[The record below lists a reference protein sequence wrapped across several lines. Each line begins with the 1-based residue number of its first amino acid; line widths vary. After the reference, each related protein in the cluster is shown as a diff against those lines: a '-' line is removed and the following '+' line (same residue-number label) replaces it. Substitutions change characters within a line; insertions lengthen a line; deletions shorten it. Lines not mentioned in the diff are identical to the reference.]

1 MLRIFLISVLMVG
14 TFLVADSNYNIDRDI
29 KSVNYQNKNDILKL
43 KLEIYQLKEKNLKLQ
58 KIIDN
63 LKMTNEEREAFKRK
77 EAIKDFRRQLRNN
90 RLNHK
95 VSLSY

>member
-1 MLRIFLISVLMVG
+1 MVG